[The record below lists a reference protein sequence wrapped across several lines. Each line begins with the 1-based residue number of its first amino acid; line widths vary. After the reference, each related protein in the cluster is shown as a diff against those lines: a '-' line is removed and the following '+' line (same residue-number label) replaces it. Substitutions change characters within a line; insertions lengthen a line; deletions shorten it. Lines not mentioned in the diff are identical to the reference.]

1 MRQETRKYHEGRK
14 YIILYRRECDGHIKS
29 RTGFEEENLTI
40 SAIKRELEKNTGM
53 LKAQDKADA
62 IEEASLKISD
72 EGMAALKK
80 ENEAKETKA
89 TSERKDSREEQIKEK
104 IAELKK
110 ELAELNH
117 PTDEKAKEAL
127 KQEENAIMQQ
137 SDALTMQLLQIQKHN
152 SESNS

>member
-1 MRQETRKYHEGRK
+1 MIEKVKTEGKYITEGDAQGAAAFVASRKQQRQESA
-14 YIILYRRECDGHIKS
+14 LS
-29 RTGFEEENLTI
+29 I
-40 SAIKRELEKNTGM
+40 SE
-53 LKAQDKADA
+53 
-62 IEEASLKISD
+62 

-110 ELAELNH
+110 ELAELNSKH

-127 KQEENAIMQQ
+127 KQKENSIMQQ
-137 SDALTMQLLQIQKHN
+137 IDALTMQLLQIQKHN

>member
-1 MRQETRKYHEGRK
+1 MRILTDVSKAELDYLTSQPTAKAMIEKVKTEGKYIAEGDAQGAAAFVASRKQQRQESA
-14 YIILYRRECDGHIKS
+14 LS
-29 RTGFEEENLTI
+29 I
-40 SAIKRELEKNTGM
+40 SE
-53 LKAQDKADA
+53 
-62 IEEASLKISD
+62 

-89 TSERKDSREEQIKEK
+89 TSERKDSKEEQIKEK

-110 ELAELNH
+110 ELAELNSKH

-127 KQEENAIMQQ
+127 KQKENAIMQQ
-137 SDALTMQLLQIQKHN
+137 IDALTMQLLQIQKHN

>member
-1 MRQETRKYHEGRK
+1 MRVLTNVSKAELDYLTNQPTAKKMIEKVKSEGI
-14 YIILYRRECDGHIKS
+14 YIPEGD
-29 RTGFEEENLTI
+29 
-40 SAIKRELEKNTGM
+40 
-53 LKAQDKADA
+53 AQAAADFVA
-62 IEEASLKISD
+62 MRNQQKQEASLKISD

-110 ELAELNH
+110 ELAELNSKH

-127 KQEENAIMQQ
+127 KQKENAIMQQ
-137 SDALTMQLLQIQKHN
+137 IDALTIQLLQIQKHN